1 MREYELRVAQ
11 KMSMKVSDL
20 FLNNSERNTVSAKVL
35 AAWLEIKPNRPPL
48 YPFTMSTKENCFH
61 SGSIKVPCRVLYTV
75 VYPLFFRLFL
85 LH

>member
-48 YPFTMSTKENCFH
+48 YPFTMSIYYIH
-61 SGSIKVPCRVLYTV
+61 DIWVLRGAKTMKIG
-75 VYPLFFRLFL
+75 FTNT
-85 LH
+85 

>member
-48 YPFTMSTKENCFH
+48 Y
-61 SGSIKVPCRVLYTV
+61 TV

>member
-20 FLNNSERNTVSAKVL
+20 FLNNNERNTVSAKVL

-48 YPFTMSTKENCFH
+48 YPFTMFYYIH
-61 SGSIKVPCRVLYTV
+61 DIWVLRGAKTMKIG
-75 VYPLFFRLFL
+75 FTNT
-85 LH
+85 

>member
-48 YPFTMSTKENCFH
+48 YPFTMSTIYRYLGLAWGENDEN
-61 SGSIKVPCRVLYTV
+61 RVYKHLKQ
-75 VYPLFFRLFL
+75 FDL
-85 LH
+85 LK

>member
-48 YPFTMSTKENCFH
+48 YPFTMST
-61 SGSIKVPCRVLYTV
+61 YT
-75 VYPLFFRLFL
+75 
-85 LH
+85 

>member
-48 YPFTMSTKENCFH
+48 YPFTMSTIYN
-61 SGSIKVPCRVLYTV
+61 IWVLRGAKTMKIG
-75 VYPLFFRLFL
+75 FTNT
-85 LH
+85 

>member
-48 YPFTMSTKENCFH
+48 YIYYIHDIWVLRGAKTMKIGFTNT
-61 SGSIKVPCRVLYTV
+61 
-75 VYPLFFRLFL
+75 
-85 LH
+85 

>member
-35 AAWLEIKPNRPPL
+35 AAWLEIKPDDLPITIYYVYCIPD
-48 YPFTMSTKENCFH
+48 
-61 SGSIKVPCRVLYTV
+61 IWVL
-75 VYPLFFRLFL
+75 RGAKR
-85 LH
+85 